1 MLVVLWKKTDY
12 NIRVSEID
20 TKVSS
25 LDGKIAENKTKDV
38 SIENEFKKLIK
49 NLVFFLS
56 ANILFDR
63 SDGSQAYLILQPV
76 HKYIKVI
83 ANTKLISE
91 WKSKELSAE
100 SIKPFPTSNNSLTAL
115 IDYYDY
121 NIRVKFNESI
131 LR

>member
-1 MLVVLWKKTDY
+1 MLVVLWKKNRDY
-12 NIRVSEID
+12 NIWVAEID

-115 IDYYDY
+115 IDNYDY

-131 LR
+131 

>member
-12 NIRVSEID
+12 NTRVSEID

-100 SIKPFPTSNNSLTAL
+100 SIKPFSTSNNSLTAL

>member
-1 MLVVLWKKTDY
+1 MLVVLWKKNRDY
-12 NIRVSEID
+12 NIRVAEID

-115 IDYYDY
+115 IDNYDY

-131 LR
+131 

>member
-1 MLVVLWKKTDY
+1 M
-12 NIRVSEID
+12 
-20 TKVSS
+20 
-25 LDGKIAENKTKDV
+25 

-83 ANTKLISE
+83 ANTKLILTGNL
-91 WKSKELSAE
+91 KNCLLKVLNL
-100 SIKPFPTSNNSLTAL
+100 FPHL
-115 IDYYDY
+115 I
-121 NIRVKFNESI
+121 NV
-131 LR
+131 LLH

>member
-1 MLVVLWKKTDY
+1 MLVVLWKKNRDY
-12 NIRVSEID
+12 NIRVAEID

-49 NLVFFLS
+49 NLVFFLL

-115 IDYYDY
+115 IDNYDY

-131 LR
+131 

>member
-1 MLVVLWKKTDY
+1 MLVVLWKKNRDY
-12 NIRVSEID
+12 NIRVAEID

-49 NLVFFLS
+49 NLVFFLL

-115 IDYYDY
+115 IDNYDH

-131 LR
+131 

>member
-1 MLVVLWKKTDY
+1 MLVVLWKKNRDY
-12 NIRVSEID
+12 NIRVAEID
-20 TKVSS
+20 T
-25 LDGKIAENKTKDV
+25 KIAENKTKDV

-115 IDYYDY
+115 IDNYDY

-131 LR
+131 